1 MHEINWSLYYIP
13 KTHNEKV
20 KHLTDEELMNI
31 KKSKALVNNLYI
43 KMNTDKNYED
53 KNKENENNSNNILFI
68 PQHNSINN
76 AIYPKEEKKQEKLKI
91 SKEDIDGIRKLG
103 IITHSFDENIEQNF
117 QDKEK
122 EQSLNNEQ

>member
-1 MHEINWSLYYIP
+1 MEINEQTEQLTEYKILTRKFMHEINWSLYYIP

-68 PQHNSINN
+68 PQHNSMNN
-76 AIYPKEEKKQEKLKI
+76 AIYPKEKTRKI
-91 SKEDIDGIRKLG
+91 
-103 IITHSFDENIEQNF
+103 ENF
-117 QDKEK
+117 
-122 EQSLNNEQ
+122 

>member
-1 MHEINWSLYYIP
+1 
-13 KTHNEKV
+13 
-20 KHLTDEELMNI
+20 MNI

-103 IITHSFDENIEQNF
+103 IISHSFDENIEQNF